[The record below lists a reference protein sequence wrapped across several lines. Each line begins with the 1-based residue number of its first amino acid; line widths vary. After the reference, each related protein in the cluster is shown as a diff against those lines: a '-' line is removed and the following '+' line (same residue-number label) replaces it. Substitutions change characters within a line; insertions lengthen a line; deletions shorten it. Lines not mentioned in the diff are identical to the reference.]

1 MTVQDIPK
9 EDIVATYHFG
19 SAVCHVANTA
29 LKVSP
34 GEMGA
39 RKERVGQV
47 SWEIV
52 LHMRR
57 LRVDV

>member
-34 GEMGA
+34 EEMAA
-39 RKERVGQV
+39 RKKRVAQV

-52 LHMRR
+52 LHMRE
-57 LRVDV
+57 LGIDV